1 METLKFGNGN
11 WATKEDSVLAYNDEN
26 NNFKPLPF
34 DFTRASTATYVDSD
48 GLIKTSRNGEARID
62 YTDSSN
68 GALLLEPSRTN
79 SIPYSEDFSSVWVE
93 RSVTLTANSLI
104 SPDGTQNASTLTINN
119 STPYLG
125 DLHDIVTTG
134 NTYTISCFVK
144 KGTNR
149 WVRLASYSSAI
160 TGAWFDLENGVVGT
174 VNSTSAS
181 IEDFGNGWYKIKNTA
196 IVTTGNNQVFI
207 GLSDADGGTSSSQI
221 GNTVHI
227 YGAQIEQGIY
237 ATSYIPT
244 NGSSVTRV
252 AETCNNSGNS
262 EVFNDSE
269 GVLFAN
275 LNYKNIQSQWSGL
288 GLTDGNDPANRIV
301 LYTVINTKVL
311 RVYLQSGGTV
321 RWTPSFVLNEINQY
335 QKVAIKYKANDNA
348 LWLNGFEVA
357 LDNTVSIMPT
367 GLDRLGFFS
376 SSNLEPTYAS
386 TKELGY
392 YDTALTD
399 LELETLT
406 SYTSWVSMVN
416 ALNLNIIYN
425 G

>member
-1 METLKFGNGN
+1 MANTLKFGNGN

-48 GLIKTSRNGEARID
+48 GLIKTSKQGEARID

-68 GALLLEPSRTN
+68 GTLLLEPSRTN
-79 SIPYSEDFSSVWVE
+79 LITQSNQFDTTWISFGVALDSNQIGVGGSANAWK
-93 RSVTLTANSLI
+93 LTSL
-104 SPDGTQNASTLTINN
+104 SGDDYLRFNASGWSGENTYSIYAKSGTLN
-119 STPYLG
+119 SILMTG
-125 DLHDIVTTG
+125 FG
-134 NTYTISCFVK
+134 NTFF
-144 KGTNR
+144 N
-149 WVRLASYSSAI
+149 
-160 TGAWFDLENGVVGT
+160 LETGVVGT
-174 VNSTSAS
+174 SAASNAS
-181 IEDFGNGWYKIKNTA
+181 IEFMGNGWYRCSVTGATNPSQVRIYPSDLENT
-196 IVTTGNNQVFI
+196 
-207 GLSDADGGTSSSQI
+207 
-221 GNTVHI
+221 NTNGSI
-227 YGAQIEQGIY
+227 YIQYAQLELGSY

-244 NGSSVTRV
+244 NGSSVTRI